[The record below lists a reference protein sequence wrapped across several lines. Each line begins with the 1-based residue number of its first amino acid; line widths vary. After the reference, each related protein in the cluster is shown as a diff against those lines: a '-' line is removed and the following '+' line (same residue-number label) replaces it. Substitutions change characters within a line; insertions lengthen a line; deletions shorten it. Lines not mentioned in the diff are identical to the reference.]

1 MNDNHVCPA
10 RNVYRQGINVLIHVI
25 FWLCSPTSSGVS
37 LQVKATGDDTKHTVT
52 LNEITDF
59 SWFEYCLKHLG

>member
-10 RNVYRQGINVLIHVI
+10 RNVYRQGISVLIHVI

-37 LQVKATGDDTKHTVT
+37 LQVKAIRDHTKRTV
-52 LNEITDF
+52 TDF